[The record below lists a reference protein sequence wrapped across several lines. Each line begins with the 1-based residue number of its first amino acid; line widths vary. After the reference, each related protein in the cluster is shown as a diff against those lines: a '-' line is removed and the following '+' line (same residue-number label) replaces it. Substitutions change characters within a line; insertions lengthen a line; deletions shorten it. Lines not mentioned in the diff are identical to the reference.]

1 MINDKNK
8 LLDKKPNPPSPVR
21 INIPPSNIAEPFK
34 IFILF
39 TVFPYFPMVIAPT
52 KASNPTILIKIP
64 NKLSRMS
71 ISFANKTTKLSNK
84 NMKKNTVALNSIKS
98 VKAFLDQIKTKPSRK
113 SFQNPLT
120 KASLYRK
127 T

>member
-1 MINDKNK
+1 
-8 LLDKKPNPPSPVR
+8 
-21 INIPPSNIAEPFK
+21 
-34 IFILF
+34 
-39 TVFPYFPMVIAPT
+39 MVIAPT

-98 VKAFLDQIKTKPSRK
+98 VKAFLDQIKTKPSGK

>member
-1 MINDKNK
+1 
-8 LLDKKPNPPSPVR
+8 
-21 INIPPSNIAEPFK
+21 
-34 IFILF
+34 
-39 TVFPYFPMVIAPT
+39 MVIALT

-98 VKAFLDQIKTKPSRK
+98 VKAFLDQIETKPSRK